1 MSVIKKHIN
10 PLLSQ
15 VYPKHT
21 RINYLI
27 IFFLSSIF
35 YLLPSTLKAQQEKKL
50 IHEGNKQYENKKFG
64 EAEKEY
70 SKALNKNKD
79 SYKGAF
85 NLGDAYY
92 QQGKYEQAA
101 EQFQLLT
108 HRATSK
114 DTLSKAFHNLGNALL
129 KSKKY
134 EEGVNAYKNALK
146 NNPNDEE
153 TRYNLA
159 YAQQMLKQQ
168 QQQNKDKNKDQK
180 KDDKEN
186 KDNKEQQNKDK
197 NDEKDKKENDK
208 KENKEQDKKD
218 ENKENKQE
226 EKPKKEEISKEDANR
241 LLDALQNDE
250 KNLQYKRKKAKGV
263 KVDIEKDW

>member
-1 MSVIKKHIN
+1 MSIIKEHIN
-10 PLLSQ
+10 LLFRF
-15 VYPKHT
+15 VYSKHT
-21 RINYLI
+21 FLLLTSV
-27 IFFLSSIF
+27 FFILSSP
-35 YLLPSTLKAQQEKKL
+35 LSAQHEKKL
-50 IHEGNKQYENKKFG
+50 IHEGNKQYENKKFN

-146 NNPNDEE
+146 NNPTDEE

-168 QQQNKDKNKDQK
+168 QQQQNKDKNKDEKKDEKENKDKKEEQNKDK
-180 KDDKEN
+180 KDDK
-186 KDNKEQQNKDK
+186 
-197 NDEKDKKENDK
+197 DKKK
-208 KENKEQDKKD
+208 KENKEQDKKE
-218 ENKENKQE
+218 ENKENKEE

-250 KNLQYKRKKAKGV
+250 KNLQDKRKKAKAKGI

>member
-1 MSVIKKHIN
+1 MSVIKKYTNPSLSYVYLKHI
-10 PLLSQ
+10 
-15 VYPKHT
+15 
-21 RINYLI
+21 RINYFLF
-27 IFFLSSIF
+27 FFLSSAFCI
-35 YLLPSTLKAQQEKKL
+35 LSSPLSAQQEKKL

-114 DTLSKAFHNLGNALL
+114 DTLSKAYHNLGNALL

-168 QQQNKDKNKDQK
+168 QQQQNKDKKNEDK

-186 KDNKEQQNKDK
+186 KDNKDQQNKDK
-197 NDEKDKKENDK
+197 NDEKDKKEN
-208 KENKEQDKKD
+208 KEQDKKE
-218 ENKENKQE
+218 ENKDNKQE

-250 KNLQYKRKKAKGV
+250 KNLQDKRKKAKGI